1 MTVSDDNKISVKV
14 KVSAKA
20 NNAIVIE
27 EDGIYVPIPDH
38 YTKAETDAKVK
49 NVQDQLDNHTSDTV
63 VHITAAERT
72 AWNAKPTQDEL
83 AKAKKDAIDTAAADA
98 TEKADAALAS
108 AKAYTDSKND
118 GMDTRVKLVES
129 ALTWKQIAAAATI

>member
-1 MTVSDDNKISVKV
+1 M
-14 KVSAKA
+14 
-20 NNAIVIE
+20 
-27 EDGIYVPIPDH
+27 
-38 YTKAETDAKVK
+38 
-49 NVQDQLDNHTSDTV
+49 QDQLDNHTSDTV

-72 AWNAKPTQDEL
+72 TWNAKPTQDEL

-129 ALTWKQIAAAATI
+129 ALTWKQIAATATT